1 MRWPAAPHDTG
12 GGPAANFGFEIGA
25 PRLVFEQDLGA
36 VFSRISAPRCR
47 LHLNLIGRYSCLPQR
62 GGDRLST
69 VESGAVAV
77 QLLHRTAATAGI
89 ADDANFPRV
98 LLVDRQDRFEGL
110 LVFVCQARGVASEF
124 DLG

>member
-1 MRWPAAPHDTG
+1 MAADASSVLEHHHGATLSRILAG
-12 GGPAANFGFEIGA
+12 RRGFD
-25 PRLVFEQDLGA
+25 QDLVRGY
-36 VFSRISAPRCR
+36 SR
-47 LHLNLIGRYSCLPQR
+47 LPQR

-69 VESGAVAV
+69 VESGAVTV

-110 LVFVCQARGVASEF
+110 LVFVCQARRVASEF
-124 DLG
+124 DLGYRRADRDR